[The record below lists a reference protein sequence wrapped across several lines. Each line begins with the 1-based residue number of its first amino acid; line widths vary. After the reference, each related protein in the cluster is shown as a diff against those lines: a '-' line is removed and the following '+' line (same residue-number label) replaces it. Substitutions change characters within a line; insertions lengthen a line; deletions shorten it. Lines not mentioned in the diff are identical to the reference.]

1 MFLFVISSSDEL
13 LVPRLV
19 VKNDLMLG
27 NLSLTI
33 CYPFP
38 CKVVNQMANC
48 YVKKINLYMDA
59 KKCI

>member
-13 LVPRLV
+13 LVPQLV

-27 NLSLTI
+27 DLSLTI

-38 CKVVNQMANC
+38 YEPNGELLCKEN
-48 YVKKINLYMDA
+48 
-59 KKCI
+59 